1 MRRILREAMRRD
13 GPPEYR
19 AAILAMQRRADAVYD
34 CRKKG
39 VAHCTE
45 SLIWLEQY
53 VFAVTGKRPTPGE
66 LALLVEATAEAL
78 GRWSFD
84 VEVASLRRE
93 LTRFKS
99 NNPHYMSILPDQVAT
114 SITHP

>member
-1 MRRILREAMRRD
+1 MRRILRDATRRG

-19 AAILAMQRRADAVYD
+19 AAILAMQHRADAVYD

-53 VFAVTGKRPTPGE
+53 IFAVTRMRPTPGE
-66 LALLVEATAEAL
+66 LALLMEATAEAL
-78 GRWSFD
+78 GRLPFD

-93 LTRFKS
+93 LKRFKS
-99 NNPHYMSILPDQVAT
+99 NNPHYMSILPDRVAK
-114 SITHP
+114 SITHL